1 VPSHQSQ
8 RVTPYVSPLAQL
20 GRTVLA
26 YSSASAVS
34 DDELRAVVAS
44 AARDLRAHGESPER
58 ALVAIKGEAL
68 LGLSKCQ
75 DRFSAFSNARRTLDR
90 VVSWAI
96 ESYYD
101 FS

>member
-1 VPSHQSQ
+1 MPSHQPQ
-8 RVTPYVSPLAQL
+8 HATPYVSPLAQL

-26 YSSASAVS
+26 YSTASCVT
-34 DDELRAVVAS
+34 DDELRAVVAC
-44 AARDLRAHGESPER
+44 AARDLRAHGETPER

-68 LGLSKCQ
+68 LGLSKCE

-96 ESYYD
+96 ESYYEL
-101 FS
+101 S

>member
-1 VPSHQSQ
+1 VPSHQPQ

-20 GRTVLA
+20 GRTVWA

-34 DDELRAVVAS
+34 DDELRAVVAC

-75 DRFSAFSNARRTLDR
+75 DRFGAFSNARRTLDR